1 MRALQLTGW
10 QQDPE
15 LVEVDD
21 PTPAPGEVI
30 VRIGGAGACHSD
42 IHLMHE
48 FPAGLLPFDPPFTL
62 GHENAGWVESVG
74 AGVTGLEI
82 GTPVAV
88 YGAWGCGFCSRCL
101 SGWDNYCENRAEYK
115 REGGGLGFDGGM
127 ASLLRVPTARHV
139 VPLGDLDPVDAAP
152 LTDAG
157 LTPYHAIKRSR
168 HLLVPGS
175 TALVIGAG
183 GLGHM
188 AIQILSAISPAQI
201 IAVDQSEA
209 ALALAKT
216 VGASHTV
223 LAGDTAAAEVRDL
236 TKGRGA
242 DLVLDFVGVD
252 ATIQLAV
259 ASARPLADVTLVGV
273 GMGSY
278 PFSFIT
284 VPYEVS
290 LQSTY
295 WGSVNELIE
304 VIALGETGKIQAH
317 VERYSLEDAPKA
329 YAAMA
334 AGTLRGRAVIVP

>member
-1 MRALQLTGW
+1 MRALRLTGW
-10 QQDPE
+10 QQDAE
-15 LVEVDD
+15 LLEVDD
-21 PTPAPGEVI
+21 PTPEPGEVI

-42 IHLMHE
+42 LHLMHE
-48 FPAGLLPFDPPFTL
+48 FPAGLLPFDAPFTL

-82 GTPVAV
+82 GAPVAV

-101 SGWDNYCENRAEYK
+101 AGFDNYCENRAEFK
-115 REGGGLGFDGGM
+115 REGCGLGFDGGM
-127 ASLLRVPTARHV
+127 APLLRVPTARHV

-157 LTPYHAIKRSR
+157 LTPYHAIKRSL

-175 TALVIGAG
+175 TALVIGTG

-188 AIQILSAISPAQI
+188 AIQILSAISPTQI
-201 IAVDQSEA
+201 IAVDQSA
-209 ALALAKT
+209 DALALART

-236 TKGRGA
+236 TQGRGA

-252 ATIQLAV
+252 ATMQLAV
-259 ASARPLADVTLVGV
+259 ASARPLADVTLVGI

-304 VIALGETGKIQAH
+304 VVALGEAGKIQAH
-317 VERYSLEDAPKA
+317 VERYSLEDAPQA
-329 YAAMA
+329 YADMA

>member
-1 MRALQLTGW
+1 VQALRLTGW
-10 QQDPE
+10 QQDAE
-15 LVEVDD
+15 LLEVDD
-21 PTPAPGEVI
+21 PTPEPGEVI

-42 IHLMHE
+42 LHLMHE
-48 FPAGLLPFDPPFTL
+48 FPAGLLPWDAPFTL

-82 GTPVAV
+82 GTPVGV

-101 SGWDNYCENRAEYK
+101 AGFDNYCENRAEFK
-115 REGGGLGFDGGM
+115 REGCGLGFDGGM
-127 ASLLRVPTARHV
+127 APLLRVPTARHV

-157 LTPYHAIKRSR
+157 LTPYHAIKRSL

-201 IAVDQSEA
+201 IAVDQSTD

-223 LAGDTAAAEVRDL
+223 LPGDTAAAEIRDL

-252 ATIQLAV
+252 ATMLLAV
-259 ASARPLADVTLVGV
+259 ASARPLGDVTLVGI
-273 GMGSY
+273 GMGTY

-304 VIALGETGKIQAH
+304 VIALGESGKIKAH
-317 VERYSLEDAPKA
+317 VERYSLAEAPKA
-329 YAAMA
+329 YADMA
-334 AGTLRGRAVIVP
+334 AGTLRGRAVIIP

>member
-101 SGWDNYCENRAEYK
+101 AGWDNYCENRAEYK

>member
-1 MRALQLTGW
+1 M
-10 QQDPE
+10 
-15 LVEVDD
+15 
-21 PTPAPGEVI
+21 AP
-30 VRIGGAGACHSD
+30 
-42 IHLMHE
+42 
-48 FPAGLLPFDPPFTL
+48 
-62 GHENAGWVESVG
+62 
-74 AGVTGLEI
+74 
-82 GTPVAV
+82 
-88 YGAWGCGFCSRCL
+88 
-101 SGWDNYCENRAEYK
+101 
-115 REGGGLGFDGGM
+115 
-127 ASLLRVPTARHV
+127 LLRVPTARHV

-157 LTPYHAIKRSR
+157 LTPYHAIKRSLP
-168 HLLVPGS
+168 LLVPGS

-188 AIQILSAISPAQI
+188 AIQILSAITPAQI

-209 ALALAKT
+209 ALALAQT

-223 LAGDTAAAEVRDL
+223 LSGDTAAGEVRDL

-252 ATIQLAV
+252 ATMQLAV
-259 ASARPLADVTLVGV
+259 ASARPLADVTLVGI

-278 PFSFIT
+278 PFSFMT

-304 VIALGETGKIQAH
+304 VVALGEAGKIKAH
-317 VERYSLEDAPKA
+317 VERYSLDNAAQA
-329 YAAMA
+329 YVDMA
-334 AGTLRGRAVIVP
+334 AGTLRGRAVIIP